1 MEKIVLVIHLIVAVA
16 MVLVVLVQRSEGA
29 GLMGPSQG
37 GGMMPVRGSA
47 NIVTRTTGILAA
59 IFFVTSLTLAIL
71 AGGHNRSESLADSIA
86 QQENAQQVAPPVD
99 GADAP
104 APAPATTPAAPAT
117 PEAPQPPVTN

>member
-104 APAPATTPAAPAT
+104 APATTPAAPVT

>member
-99 GADAP
+99 GAPAAP
-104 APAPATTPAAPAT
+104 APAIAPAAPAT
-117 PEAPQPPVTN
+117 PEAPQPPVPN